1 MVLVTIALSSSTSFG
16 MLVANTPEELY
27 SESDVIIVGKI
38 TIVKENVEQRVTD
51 YTISIEK
58 YLKND
63 LNEQT
68 LQITSNGCKSCSIQ
82 VEDEPIF
89 GTGDRVLLYLS
100 SDGNSYKISPF
111 STVLDDAGYVELS
124 KKLEDAATY
133 EKLIPWLVIVGV
145 ASSAVTVSGIIVYHK
160 VRKKRK

>member
-1 MVLVTIALSSSTSFG
+1 MSSNTSFG
-16 MLVANTPEELY
+16 MLIAKTPEELY
-27 SESDVIIVGKI
+27 AESDVIIVGKI
-38 TIVKENVEQRVTD
+38 TIAKENAEQRVTD
-51 YTISIEK
+51 YMISVEK

-68 LQITSNGCKSCSIQ
+68 LQITSNGCKSCSMQ

-89 GTGDRVLLYLS
+89 STGDRVLLYLG

-124 KKLEDAATY
+124 KKLENAAAY

-145 ASSAVTVSGIIVYHK
+145 ASSAVIISGIIVYRK
-160 VRKKRK
+160 TKKKRK

>member
-1 MVLVTIALSSSTSFG
+1 MLIAK
-16 MLVANTPEELY
+16 TPEELY
-27 SESDVIIVGKI
+27 AESDVIIVGKI
-38 TIVKENVEQRVTD
+38 TIAKENAEQRVTD
-51 YTISIEK
+51 YMISVEK

-68 LQITSNGCKSCSIQ
+68 LQITSNGCKGCSMQ

-124 KKLEDAATY
+124 KKLENAAAY

-145 ASSAVTVSGIIVYHK
+145 ASSAVIISGIIVYRK
-160 VRKKRK
+160 TKKKRK

>member
-1 MVLVTIALSSSTSFG
+1 MSSNTSFG
-16 MLVANTPEELY
+16 LLVAKTPEELY
-27 SESDVIIVGKI
+27 AESDVIIVGKI
-38 TIVKENVEQRVTD
+38 TIAKENVEQRVTD

-68 LQITSNGCKSCSIQ
+68 LQITSNGCKGCSMQ

-89 GTGDRVLLYLS
+89 GTGDRVLLYLG
-100 SDGNSYKISPF
+100 SDGNSYKISPY

-124 KKLEDAATY
+124 KKLENAAIY
-133 EKLIPWLVIVGV
+133 EKLIQLVIVGV

-160 VRKKRK
+160 IRKERK

>member
-1 MVLVTIALSSSTSFG
+1 
-16 MLVANTPEELY
+16 MLVAKTPEELY
-27 SESDVIIVGKI
+27 AESDVIIVGKI
-38 TIVKENVEQRVTD
+38 TIAKENAEQRVTD
-51 YTISIEK
+51 YTISIER

-68 LQITSNGCKSCSIQ
+68 LQITSNGCKGCSMQ

-100 SDGNSYKISPF
+100 SDGNSYKISPY

-124 KKLEDAATY
+124 KKLENAAAH

-145 ASSAVTVSGIIVYHK
+145 ASSAVIISGIIVYRK
-160 VRKKRK
+160 TRKKRI